1 MRSPHV
7 DLSDLAHP
15 WATMANQQPPSD
27 DLLRPGEAATAEAD
41 ADADAY
47 ADAYADAEVNARF
60 TRRLAIGALVIAL
73 IAVGLTAWRLVSPAA
88 SCQSAAW
95 GAAPSIADLPAAW
108 SISATQYDVDRMS
121 MTLLGPLP
129 QGQTSARPVVYATVA
144 CYAHDAAAAV
154 AKSQAAATAAG
165 QTVSSRADL
174 GDQGYTA
181 LDSSGAS
188 FIQFR
193 HGDVVTYVA
202 ASSQATAAEVEAV
215 ASAFDRALGGAGS
228 AAAIGTSGPSNGV
241 SAVPTEAASSAAP
254 ASTGPS
260 PSGGV
265 PAPEL
270 EAALPRTVAG
280 TTLTISSAVGAS
292 VLGTDAGSRAI
303 TAALRA
309 DGKSGNDFRAAQ
321 AHDATGTVDL
331 TILALRVT
339 GMKSAALQKIVLD
352 TWLSASGTG
361 VKTSA
366 ITLGSRAFTKVDYG
380 DGGPMSYI
388 TARGDIVI
396 IIETAVADLAAQAA
410 AALP

>member
-1 MRSPHV
+1 V
-7 DLSDLAHP
+7 ALSDPVHPSVMLPDNQPPRVDFAHP
-15 WATMANQQPPSD
+15 NEPAPA
-27 DLLRPGEAATAEAD
+27 EAAAA
-41 ADADAY
+41 
-47 ADAYADAEVNARF
+47 ARL
-60 TRRLAIGALVIAL
+60 TRRLAIGALAIAL
-73 IAVGLTAWRLVSPAA
+73 IAVGLTAWRLLAPAA

-95 GAAPSIADLPAAW
+95 AAAPPTADLPAGW

-121 MTLLGPLP
+121 MTLLGSVAA
-129 QGQTSARPVVYATVA
+129 GQTSARPVVYATVA

-165 QTVSSRADL
+165 QTVSSRTDL
-174 GDQGYTA
+174 GDQAYTA
-181 LDSSGAS
+181 LESSGAS

-202 ASSQATAAEVEAV
+202 ASSQVTAVEVEAV
-215 ASAFDRALGGAGS
+215 VSAFDRALGGDGS
-228 AAAIGTSGPSNGV
+228 SAAIGTPEPPNSASAAPS
-241 SAVPTEAASSAAP
+241 EAASLAPP
-254 ASTGPS
+254 ASTQPS
-260 PSGGV
+260 PSGAV
-265 PAPEL
+265 AAPEL
-270 EAALPRTVAG
+270 EAALPATVAG

-321 AHDATGTVDL
+321 AHDATGTLDL

-339 GMKSAALQKIVLD
+339 GMKSAALQKIVLN

-366 ITLGSRAFTKVDYG
+366 ITLGGGAFTKIDYG
-380 DGGPMSYI
+380 DGGAMSYI

-396 IIETAVADLAAQAA
+396 VIETAVADLAAQAA